1 MYNEI
6 KECILFGL
14 FGAAISLSAVL
25 VEFSIKHAIVRK
37 TKGSAYD
44 KEEWARVENIEL
56 GPTIAEAKK

>member
-1 MYNEI
+1 M
-6 KECILFGL
+6 FGL